1 MKDASCHRFSNG
13 MKKRRQQDGEQQPL
27 MKGGDGHRF
36 SNGMKK
42 RRQQHEGQQHGE
54 QALKEQQP

>member
-1 MKDASCHRFSNG
+1 
-13 MKKRRQQDGEQQPL
+13 

-54 QALKEQQP
+54 QQQWQALKEQQP